1 MTPPLTRLGAAL
13 VLAVTAS
20 LATGC
25 ASSTPPNPEAT
36 ASTAASPTAPAP
48 AASAKPTGAAAAV
61 GDPTCE
67 TIIADATVADF
78 ESIGWTA
85 RADPFYIGENELP
98 EGLQCVWADFE
109 GPAGDHIQL
118 FGWAPI
124 DADAAATAE
133 DDLVA
138 QGWVRESGDD
148 GVYITESPETT
159 IATDEQGYG
168 LTYLFG
174 DGWVKVADT
183 KQGLLLIEWPPR

>member
-1 MTPPLTRLGAAL
+1 MTTSLTRLGAAL
-13 VLAVTAS
+13 VLVVTAS
-20 LATGC
+20 LATAC
-25 ASSTPPNPEAT
+25 ASSPPSAT
-36 ASTAASPTAPAP
+36 EPTGSTAGTPTAPAP
-48 AASAKPTGAAAAV
+48 ASSAEPTGAAAAA

-85 RADPFYIGENELP
+85 RADPFYIGETELP

-124 DADAAATAE
+124 DPDAEAKAE

-138 QGWVRESGDD
+138 QGWVRESGDE

-159 IATDEQGYG
+159 IATDDEGYG

>member
-1 MTPPLTRLGAAL
+1 MTTPLNRLGAAL
-13 VLAVTAS
+13 VLVATAS
-20 LATGC
+20 LATAC
-25 ASSTPPNPEAT
+25 ASSPPPTPETT
-36 ASTAASPTAPAP
+36 ASTAGTPTAPAP
-48 AASAKPTGAAAAV
+48 SVEPTGAAAATA
-61 GDPTCE
+61 DPTCE

-85 RADPFYIGENELP
+85 RADPFYIGETELP

-124 DADAAATAE
+124 KDEDAAKAE

-138 QGWVRESGDD
+138 QGWMRESDD
-148 GVYITESPETT
+148 QGVYITESPETT
-159 IATDEQGYG
+159 IATDDQGYG